1 MRIFDICRYAFS
13 VCVAAAMLVGC
24 RGESLPPSPSVADV
38 TAGRAH
44 APFSYDVLYS
54 FKGGKKGGEFP
65 NEALINV
72 NGTLYGTTR
81 SGGRGNCGGD
91 GYAYG
96 CGTVFALTP

>member
-24 RGESLPPSPSVADV
+24 RGESPPPSPSVADV

-44 APFSYDVLYS
+44 ALFSYDVLYS

-72 NGTLYGTTR
+72 NGAVWAS
-81 SGGRGNCGGD
+81 SGGTHGD
-91 GYAYG
+91 YG